1 MTANVTDNLT
11 RDEART
17 RAALIA
23 VESYDVDL
31 DLAGDDP
38 ATFRSRT
45 TIRFTCREPGA
56 QTFVELAAE
65 SVQRLT
71 LNGAALEPG
80 DVTEGNRLLLPGLGA
95 ENVLEVDARCRYS
108 RTGEGL
114 HRFVDPVDGAVYLY
128 TQFETYDAHR
138 MYACFDQ
145 PDLKAVF
152 RLAVGAPADWT
163 CISNGVAGAP
173 KLGRTEFAPTPV
185 MSTYITALVAGPY
198 HQVRDSHDGIDLGLF
213 CRRSLA
219 EFLDAEELFAV
230 TKQGFDFYHRAF
242 DYRYPF
248 GKYDQLFVPEFNAGA
263 MENAGAVTFLE
274 DYVFRA
280 KVTDA
285 RRERRAETILHEM
298 AHMWFGDLVTM
309 RWWDDLWLNES
320 FATYASVLAQTSAT
334 RWTNAWTTF
343 CNAEK
348 TWAYRQDQL
357 PSTHPIVADA
367 SDMEAVKTNFDGI
380 TYAKG
385 ASVLKQLVAWV
396 GQEEFLAGL
405 RTYFRRYEYGNT
417 SLADLLAELETSS
430 GRQLDAWA
438 GEWLETTG
446 VNTLRARFEVDASGR
461 FSSFEILQE
470 AVPDH
475 PTLRSHRVAV
485 GLYDRVDGS
494 GVVAG
499 GPGSIVRRERI
510 ELDVVG
516 AVTDVPKLIGE
527 RRPDLLLL
535 NDDDLTYAKIRLDD
549 DSLATLV
556 SSVGE
561 IEESLPRALCWGAA
575 WDMTRDAELAARDY
589 LALVLA
595 GVAAESDIGVVQ
607 SLYAKA
613 SLALTQ
619 YGSPADR
626 VAAKTRLTR
635 TAEEQMRAAAP
646 ASDVQLALAHVFATT
661 EDPEQLDRV
670 CAVYDGTATIEGLV
684 LDTELRWHLLVELAA
699 RGRVSEADI
708 AAELERDPTATGE
721 KRAASARAA
730 LPTAEAKQA
739 AWDAVVG
746 SDELSNHM
754 QVATMRTFWQPD
766 QLELCRPY
774 AERFFAEIPE
784 VWRTRSRDSSQ
795 TIVELLYPS
804 LLVEQ
809 ETIERTDAFL
819 RERNPQP
826 ALRRLL
832 LEARDGVVRALRARE
847 RDAAGGLAGGPTPGS
862 VPTAVA
868 T

>member
-11 RDEART
+11 RDEARM
-17 RAALIA
+17 RAALLA

-31 DLAGDDP
+31 DLEGDDP

-45 TIRFTCREPGA
+45 TIRFACREPGA

-65 SVQRLT
+65 SVQQVT
-71 LNGAALEPG
+71 LNGTALETG
-80 DVTEGNRLLLPGLGA
+80 EITEGNRLVLSGLGA

-152 RLAVGAPADWT
+152 RLAVDAPAEWT
-163 CISNGVAGAP
+163 CISNGVAGTP
-173 KLGRTEFAPTPV
+173 QPGRTEFAPTPV
-185 MSTYITALVAGPY
+185 MSTYITALIAGPY
-198 HQVRDSHDGIDLGLF
+198 HEVRDSHDGIDLGLF

-219 EFLDAEELFAV
+219 EFLDADELFTV

-494 GVVAG
+494 GVAASGV
-499 GPGSIVRRERI
+499 GSIVRRERV

-516 AVTDVPKLIGE
+516 AVTEVPKLIGE

-535 NDDDLTYAKIRLDD
+535 NDDDLTYAKIRLDA

-635 TAEEQMRAAAP
+635 AAEEQMRAAAP
-646 ASDVQLALAHVFATT
+646 GSDVQLALAHVFATT

-670 CAVYDGTATIEGLV
+670 RALYDGAATIEGLV

-739 AWDAVVG
+739 AWDAVVA

-819 RERNPQP
+819 REQNPQP

-847 RDAAGGLAGGPTPGS
+847 RDAAGGLTGGPAPGS
-862 VPTAVA
+862 VPTVVA